1 MSSNQHMCSMRDWYI
16 KKGIKEF
23 FLPLEFH
30 QPQSGHIHPIK
41 TLSHVCRQLERDGS
55 NLQRCRFSLSLS
67 QPHLRPLRSSV
78 IVFLHK
84 MTFSFSPDYKDFVF
98 RKV

>member
-1 MSSNQHMCSMRDWYI
+1 MRDWYT

-41 TLSHVCRQLERDGS
+41 TLFHVCRQLQRDRS
-55 NLQRCRFSLSLS
+55 NAQRCCLS

-84 MTFSFSPDYKDFVF
+84 MTFSFSPDYKDLYFGKSKNGGVA
-98 RKV
+98 RKG